1 MNDHEDSGPWRL
13 CRRPEDRQIAFLA
26 STAYFHS
33 GDIGEAEIAESRDGR
48 LIAVYL
54 DDATGSYWACSAAA
68 WERYVDEDLD
78 YSLWCSTSDAYEL
91 AQDCGGT
98 FFADLAPDM
107 SPRDNWG
114 ITLQGA
120 LMRLNSRL
128 CGILSNKNGAPW
140 SPRERIG
147 MMNLRAK
154 ISARLVQVRS

>member
-26 STAYFHS
+26 STDYFHS

-78 YSLWCSTSDAYEL
+78 YSLWCSTTEAYEL
-91 AQDCGGT
+91 EQDDEGT
-98 FFADLAPDM
+98 FFGDIAPEM

-114 ITLQGA
+114 RILESAERKLFRMTFLGEPGKFDRA
-120 LMRLNSRL
+120 LLDRLNRV
-128 CGILSNKNGAPW
+128 K
-140 SPRERIG
+140 
-147 MMNLRAK
+147 
-154 ISARLVQVRS
+154 ARLVQVRS